1 MKKVDIWTYFGYKTK
16 QAYQDYLTKEFK
28 KAFPKKIKYLKVKKR
43 RRWKWEKLG
52 SYMTLD

>member
-43 RRWKWEKLG
+43 RR
-52 SYMTLD
+52 